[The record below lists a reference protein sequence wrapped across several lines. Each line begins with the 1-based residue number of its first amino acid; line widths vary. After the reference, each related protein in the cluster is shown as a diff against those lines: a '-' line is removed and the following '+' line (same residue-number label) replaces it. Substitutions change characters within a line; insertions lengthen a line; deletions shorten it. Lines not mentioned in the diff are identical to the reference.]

1 MESIY
6 KSRVVDDAGILGS
19 AFRHGTN
26 TAPSFDRW
34 RTIFAVPSKTKKVDE
49 KRNARREA
57 LGAMAR
63 TRVPPTYLEKVVQVK
78 IPNPHDIPQA
88 EQIHILPDN
97 KGVLHT

>member
-1 MESIY
+1 MTPESWAQHFVTVQI
-6 KSRVVDDAGILGS
+6 RLLVLIDGARFL
-19 AFRHGTN
+19 
-26 TAPSFDRW
+26 PL
-34 RTIFAVPSKTKKVDE
+34 PSKTKKVDE